1 MPRKIARWWYEATT
15 GISPGSTILLAVLL
29 VVLPLAPVI
38 NLVEESAAQQTR
50 LEPDQLPAPA
60 LVVVEWAECTAPPV
74 KQPGL
79 EVNCA
84 GLELYRFRLPD
95 GTIRGPF
102 IAVPAPAGWNA
113 DPSKWT
119 WRPLRP

>member
-1 MPRKIARWWYEATT
+1 MPPNPGKQIAWTLVIT
-15 GISPGSTILLAVLL
+15 AV
-29 VVLPLAPVI
+29 VVSSIVG
-38 NLVEESAAQQTR
+38 VMESYGFFQQTR

-74 KQPGL
+74 KQPSL